1 MEVHELKEVINQRF
15 EDLSKNLTSCFK
27 SIDDKNTL
35 TDKEIAAIKNTL
47 ISHDRWLWLMRGI
60 GLVLVTALSYIGIK
74 IRF

>member
-1 MEVHELKEVINQRF
+1 MEVHELKDVINQRF

-27 SIDDKNTL
+27 FIDD
-35 TDKEIAAIKNTL
+35 KNTL

-60 GLVLVTALSYIGIK
+60 GLVIITILSYMGIK

>member
-60 GLVLVTALSYIGIK
+60 GLVIITILSYMGIK